1 MKLENVA
8 GGVSPVPT
16 KDRSI
21 DREGGSRRGIS
32 RLLSEIL
39 MVSAVMS
46 IGSLVYVYSVT
57 VASEAHHP
65 DISIAMA
72 DAVLW
77 RGGTIVQASVR
88 NIGMVPLKLT
98 SATASGEGELRTWN
112 AGAELNVGHEYGLR
126 FTMGRRSVGAT
137 VTLVVS
143 AVDSRGAEVKAA
155 ASVTVR
161 QP

>member
-1 MKLENVA
+1 MKLENMV
-8 GGVSPVPT
+8 GKVSLVSA

-32 RLLSEIL
+32 RLLSEVL
-39 MVSAVMS
+39 MVSVVMS
-46 IGSLVYVYSVT
+46 MGSLVYVYGVT

-65 DISIAMA
+65 DISIATA

-77 RGGTIVQASVR
+77 SGGTIVQASVR
-88 NIGMVPLKLT
+88 NIGTVPLTLT
-98 SATASGEGELRTWN
+98 SATASGEGEQRTWS
-112 AGAELNVGHEYGLR
+112 AGAELSVGHEYDLR
-126 FTMGRRSVGAT
+126 FMMGRRCVGAT